1 LDVVAPESS
10 AVVAPVA
17 GSRMLPLVGILLF
30 DGVEVLDFAGPYE
43 GFSGTEGPDG
53 QPFVTVVTIGPTEE
67 VTAQGGL
74 RIRPTHLLTDCPP
87 LDALIVPG
95 GPGADLPTP
104 VQSDHLLPFLRER
117 AAVTPLTASVCTG
130 AFLLGRAVL
139 LDGLPVT
146 THHLALYALAAEI
159 PAARV
164 EGGKLIDTGRLVT
177 AAGVSSGIDLA
188 LHLMQRWFGPEA
200 RQRAVDG
207 LEGPWS

>member
-1 LDVVAPESS
+1 MDVVAPERSV
-10 AVVAPVA
+10 VVAPVA

-43 GFSGTEGPDG
+43 VFSGTEGPDG
-53 QPFVTVVTIGPTEE
+53 RPFVTVITIGPTEE

-74 RIRPTHLLTDCPP
+74 RIKPTHLLTECPR

-130 AFLLGRAVL
+130 AFLLGRAGL
-139 LDGLPVT
+139 LDGVRVT
-146 THHLALYALAAEI
+146 TNHLALDALAAMTRS
-159 PAARV
+159 ARV